1 MKFSLNALNESLGN
15 ARKYKNLIV
24 GFSGG
29 LDSSVLLHGVL
40 GLVKK
45 GLLQSRIKAIHVNHR
60 QNSACNDWELFC
72 NQVSA
77 KYVCHLDVKAIE
89 DFNHQS

>member
-40 GLVKK
+40 ALVKK
-45 GLLQSRIKAIHVNHR
+45 GLSCSQRLDA
-60 QNSACNDWELFC
+60 SAL
-72 NQVSA
+72 
-77 KYVCHLDVKAIE
+77 I
-89 DFNHQS
+89 

>member
-1 MKFSLNALNESLGN
+1 MKFSLNALNESLAN

-40 GLVKK
+40 ALAKK
-45 GLLQSRIKAIHVNHR
+45 VCFNRRLKQCMSITGRIQLAKIGNYSVIK
-60 QNSACNDWELFC
+60 SALNMVF
-72 NQVSA
+72 
-77 KYVCHLDVKAIE
+77 I
-89 DFNHQS
+89 